1 MVTLGTLSGVTGL
14 GLILSGGEPTMVG
27 STFLLRLASGS
38 FGPFGYPVWVAISAV
53 LVAHIALYHTR
64 FGVHLL
70 ATGGQV
76 ESASALGIR
85 TNRVKIAAYTI
96 SGFCAGIAALLLVAR
111 IGSAEPQIN
120 TSLLLNSVAA
130 VVLGRRQ
137 PVRWTRQH
145 SRPGDR
151 SADAHRS
158 RQRADAAQ
166 RFGLLPALGRWRHR
180 GAGGTDHAVS
190 EMSAV
195 NHSPS
200 ADAILACEGLS
211 KHFGGIRAFT
221 DVAFQAR
228 RGEVTA
234 VIGDNGAGK
243 STLIRCLVGVHV
255 PDAGDIFFDGRPH
268 PFANPDEARKAGIET
283 VHQNLALID
292 ELTVAQNLFLNRE
305 IVRRIGPLALLDR
318 KAMKQ
323 QARAMLS
330 RLSINMPSV
339 SQRVRR
345 LSGGQRQA
353 ISICRAAGSG
363 AKLVVMDEPTAALG
377 VQETANVEALIRRL
391 REQAVSVILVSH
403 NFDQVRRL
411 SDQIW
416 VMRAGRMVATVRASE
431 TTGNELV
438 ALVTGAA

>member
-1 MVTLGTLSGVTGL
+1 
-14 GLILSGGEPTMVG
+14 
-27 STFLLRLASGS
+27 
-38 FGPFGYPVWVAISAV
+38 
-53 LVAHIALYHTR
+53 
-64 FGVHLL
+64 
-70 ATGGQV
+70 
-76 ESASALGIR
+76 
-85 TNRVKIAAYTI
+85 
-96 SGFCAGIAALLLVAR
+96 
-111 IGSAEPQIN
+111 
-120 TSLLLNSVAA
+120 
-130 VVLGRRQ
+130 
-137 PVRWTRQH
+137 
-145 SRPGDR
+145 
-151 SADAHRS
+151 
-158 RQRADAAQ
+158 
-166 RFGLLPALGRWRHR
+166 
-180 GAGGTDHAVS
+180 
-190 EMSAV
+190 MSAV
-195 NHSPS
+195 NHTSS
-200 ADAILACEGLS
+200 SDAILACEGLS

-221 DVAFQAR
+221 DVGFQAR

-243 STLIRCLVGVHV
+243 STLIRCLVGVHT
-255 PDAGDIFFDGRPH
+255 PDAGSILFDGQPH

-305 IVRRIGPLALLDR
+305 IVRRIGPFALLDR
-318 KAMKQ
+318 PAMIR
-323 QARAMLS
+323 QAREMLS
-330 RLSINMPSV
+330 RLSINVPSV
-339 SQRVRR
+339 TQRVRR

-353 ISICRAAGSG
+353 ISICRAVGSG

-416 VMRAGRMVATVRASE
+416 VMRTGKMVATVRSAE